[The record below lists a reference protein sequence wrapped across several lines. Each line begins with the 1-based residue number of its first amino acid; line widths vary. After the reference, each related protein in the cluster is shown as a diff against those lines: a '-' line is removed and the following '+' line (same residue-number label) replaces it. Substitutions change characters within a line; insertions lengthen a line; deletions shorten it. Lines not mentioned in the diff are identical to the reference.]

1 MYSFSDVMN
10 SMSDADAFNLAFNP
24 LRVING
30 GEPYL
35 AMLEERKAARRNGQ
49 LWFVPNNL
57 EARWPDASQML
68 SVHLQ
73 TAKGS
78 KPTAKWLKA
87 LSGIVTEDMRDD
99 LAALVVA
106 MTESTFPDNGCYF
119 DDRLKGLLWAAV
131 LCAPSTIAPVLTRFA
146 KDVCFR
152 SIPGVGMN
160 NEALGNACL
169 VTLIDMPDGVGVPYL
184 ARLLARVKYP
194 NVKKRIEAGLNEAAA
209 KAGMTR
215 AELDE
220 TSIQTHDLDTDGRA
234 EIAVGAGAALIAIDG
249 TVSVSLTWRT
259 PEGKIS
265 KSLPDVLKPHEIEVK
280 AAKARVKEIEA
291 DLAVQPYRIQR
302 LWLDQ
307 RRWPAAV
314 WRQRYAEHPLL
325 GALSR
330 RLIWN
335 AQAGDACT
343 PGLWQD
349 GAFRDVN
356 GTPVALD
363 NAEITLWH
371 PIGRAVAEVVAWRDR
386 LSALAVVQPFKQ
398 AHREVYLVTDAE
410 RRTNT
415 YSNRFAGHIVKQHQM
430 RALAHLNGWSM
441 ILHTGIHGG
450 PGKCPARL
458 ALPRFGL
465 IAEYWVEAAGDEFM
479 HQSVAH
485 VYLATDQLRFFRP
498 GDPGNV
504 ETVTAAYDAEISGA
518 VVPIAEVPPL
528 ALSEVMRQCDLFIGV
543 ASITNDPTWIDA
555 GADVARS
562 DWRERANAYW
572 RERSFGDVD
581 ASGETRKALLQAL
594 LPSLAIGKVSH
605 IDGRFLRVKGRLR
618 EYKIHL
624 GSGNILMEPNGQYLC
639 IVPKPGGRFGAKP
652 VPLPFEGDEL
662 LSIVLSKAALLA
674 ADDKIKDPTILSQ
687 IRR

>member
-1 MYSFSDVMN
+1 
-10 SMSDADAFNLAFNP
+10 
-24 LRVING
+24 
-30 GEPYL
+30 
-35 AMLEERKAARRNGQ
+35 
-49 LWFVPNNL
+49 
-57 EARWPDASQML
+57 
-68 SVHLQ
+68 
-73 TAKGS
+73 
-78 KPTAKWLKA
+78 LKA
-87 LSGIVTEDMRDD
+87 LSGIVTDDMRDD

-106 MTESTFPDNGCYF
+106 MTESPFPDNGCWF

-131 LCAPSTIAPVLTRFA
+131 LCAPSTMAPVLTRFA
-146 KDVCFR
+146 KDVCYQ
-152 SIPGVGMN
+152 SVPGVGMN

-169 VTLIDMPDGVGVPYL
+169 VALVNMPDGAGVPYL

-194 NVKKRIEAGLNEAAA
+194 NVKRRIEAALNEAAA

-234 EIAVGAGAALIAIDG
+234 ELAVGAGAALLAIDG
-249 TVSVSLTWRT
+249 TASVSLTWRT
-259 PEGKIS
+259 PAGKVS
-265 KSLPDVLKPHEIEVK
+265 KSLPDALKPHKAEVK

-302 LWLDQ
+302 LWLDE

-335 AQAGDACT
+335 AHVGDACT
-343 PGLWQD
+343 PGLWQN
-349 GAFRDVN
+349 GAFCDVN

-371 PIGRAVAEVVAWRDR
+371 PIGRAVAEVLAWRDR

-410 RRTNT
+410 RRTST

-430 RALAHLNGWSM
+430 RALAHLNRWSM
-441 ILHTGIHGG
+441 ILHTGFNGG

-458 ALPRFGL
+458 ALPHFGL

-485 VYLATDQLRFFRP
+485 LYLATDQLRFFRP
-498 GDPGNV
+498 SDPRNA
-504 ETVTAAYDAEISGA
+504 ETVTAEYDAEVSGA
-518 VVPIAEVPPL
+518 LVPIADVPPL
-528 ALSEVMRQCDLFIGV
+528 ALSEVMRQCDLFVGV
-543 ASITNDPTWIDA
+543 ASIANDPSWIDA
-555 GADVARS
+555 GADVR
-562 DWRERANAYW
+562 DGHWRERANTYW
-572 RERSFGDVD
+572 RDRSFGDVG
-581 ASGETRKALLQAL
+581 ASGETRRGLLLAL
-594 LPSLAIGKVSH
+594 LPSLAIGKVAR
-605 IDGRFLRVKGRLR
+605 IDGNFLRIQGSLR

-624 GSGNILMEPNGQYLC
+624 GSGNILMAPNDQYLC
-639 IVPKPGGRFGAKP
+639 IVPAPGAAVGKKP
-652 VPLPFEGDEL
+652 VGLPFEGDEL
-662 LSIVLSKAALLA
+662 LSIILSKAALLA
-674 ADDKIKDPTILSQ
+674 ADDKIRDTTILSQ
-687 IRR
+687 IQR